1 MTLILEVARPVR
13 VLLTRMGGYACLARS
28 GPMPDPEN
36 SKVEFLGKIYTNDVM
51 MLFSE
56 T

>member
-36 SKVEFLGKIYTNDVM
+36 SKREFLRNDFMHGDVI
-51 MLFSE
+51 LFSE
-56 T
+56 S